1 MIKEKINTFFR
12 LSHSESLKLRIQVL
26 RLIFNIVKY
35 ENIYLDNKITNKN
48 KKPAANGAI
57 INSDIPE
64 DVSFLNRYYKS
75 LYEIL
80 LNREIVNSKFLRD
93 FLKLTIESLLFDTN
107 NTRVC
112 SFMKRLISVGY
123 CAEPPFIA
131 CVLVIISQVLRNKN
145 KLWKVIETPFSK
157 TTETRGKFDNSKRD
171 PQYTN
176 ADEFPLFELSILMN
190 HYHPTVQKFSKFIL
204 ESYKKETINYEGD
217 PLVDFSLINFLEKFI
232 LKNPKFRSDK
242 HKKPNPIKEEDQA
255 KKEDEEFRRFIGEKV
270 EEDKSEVEADDGK
283 AEKFD
288 FITKFGEFEKLN
300 IKENKKKGAAK
311 KSEDID
317 DFADQVM
324 EDEYARYDTIHGG
337 DVDEDPDFNEDDD

>member
-1 MIKEKINTFFR
+1 M
-12 LSHSESLKLRIQVL
+12 
-26 RLIFNIVKY
+26 KY
-35 ENIYLDNKITNKN
+35 ENIHADNKKNSNNQN
-48 KKPAANGAI
+48 KKIFTNGNNNKI
-57 INSDIPE
+57 SDIPE
-64 DVSFLNRYYKS
+64 DLGFLNRYYKS

-80 LNREIVNSKFLRD
+80 LNREIVNSKYLRD

-112 SFMKRLISVGY
+112 AFMKRLISVSY

-131 CVLVIISQVLRNKN
+131 CILVIISQVLRNKN
-145 KLWKVIETPFSK
+145 KLWKIVETPFTK
-157 TTETRGKFDNSKRD
+157 TSETNAKFDNTKRD

-190 HYHPTVQKFSKFIL
+190 HYHPTVQRFSKFII
-204 ESYKKETINYEGD
+204 ENYKKETINYEGD

-232 LKNPKFRSDK
+232 LKNPKMKSNK
-242 HKKPNPIKEEDQA
+242 HKKQIKEVDQA

-270 EEDKSEVEADDGK
+270 EEDKNEMEADDTKG
-283 AEKFD
+283 ENFD
-288 FITKFGEFEKLN
+288 FIKKFGEYEKLN
-300 IKENKKKGAAK
+300 KTVNKKKAAAK

-324 EDEYARYDTIHGG
+324 EDEYAKYNEMHGG